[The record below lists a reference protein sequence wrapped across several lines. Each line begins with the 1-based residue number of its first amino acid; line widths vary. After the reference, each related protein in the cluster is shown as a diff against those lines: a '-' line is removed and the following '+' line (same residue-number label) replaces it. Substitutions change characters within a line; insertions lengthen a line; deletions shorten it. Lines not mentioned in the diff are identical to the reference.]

1 MMTAFSAWLA
11 LALVLVAVE
20 LLTGSFFFLL
30 LGAGALGGAIAA
42 HYGAPVAHQM
52 AASAVC
58 CLPALAILAFK
69 LKRGELK
76 QVLESLDVGGI
87 VEVTHWD
94 SSDHALV
101 QHRGAQWVAKPT
113 HRDAKSIGPHI
124 IVGTQGNSLI
134 IEKI

>member
-1 MMTAFSAWLA
+1 MTAFSAWLA
-11 LALVLVAVE
+11 LALVLVAAE

-30 LGAGALGGAIAA
+30 LGVGALGGAIAA
-42 HYGAPVAHQM
+42 YFGAPVAHQM

-58 CLPALAILAFK
+58 CLPALAFLAFK
-69 LKRGELK
+69 LKRGRAE
-76 QVLESLDVGGI
+76 ESSDSLDIGGI
-87 VEVTHWD
+87 VEVTQWD
-94 SSDHALV
+94 SPDHALV

-134 IEKI
+134 ISKI